1 MIYFKYKEKYISI
14 TYIKYV
20 TLIQEKDILCLNII
34 FNECEMYKKKNDMN
48 AHVFIKNVFQN

>member
-1 MIYFKYKEKYISI
+1 MAYFKYKEEYISI

-34 FNECEMYKKKNDMN
+34 FNECEMYKKKM
-48 AHVFIKNVFQN
+48 K

>member
-34 FNECEMYKKKNDMN
+34 FNECEMYKKKNEMN